1 VASPRPSQIEVT
13 PPTERSTQVSHATAY
28 AHRRRS
34 RAAHADAL
42 AATRVALTA
51 EGFGVLCEVD
61 VQATLAAKLGETRD
75 PYVILGACN
84 PQLAQR
90 ALELEPDLGVLLPC
104 NVAVYVAD
112 GATVVC
118 AVAADEMLGMVGN
131 PAREPIAREV
141 AERLDRVLMRAC
153 EADPARG

>member
-1 VASPRPSQIEVT
+1 VIAGQS
-13 PPTERSTQVSHATAY
+13 
-28 AHRRRS
+28 
-34 RAAHADAL
+34 L
-42 AATRVALTA
+42 VALEA
-51 EGFGVLCEVD
+51 ND
-61 VQATLAAKLGETRD
+61 VRASVAR
-75 PYVILGACN
+75 VGACN
-84 PQLAQR
+84 PTLAHG
-90 ALELEPDLGVLLPC
+90 ALSVSLDVGVLLPC

-131 PAREPIAREV
+131 PALEPIAREV